1 MMFFEEGPLTTRV
14 GQLTLE
20 VPRGPKSPKETLKNC
35 NQNLSIPHYSQPY
48 RRGALHKKLDLMLQA
63 AHVNLRFRTQTPA
76 NRRRAEL
83 ELKFVLL
90 NRNSRSYDPG
100 HDFP

>member
-1 MMFFEEGPLTTRV
+1 M
-14 GQLTLE
+14 
-20 VPRGPKSPKETLKNC
+20 
-35 NQNLSIPHYSQPY
+35 
-48 RRGALHKKLDLMLQA
+48 LDFVLGILMLQA